1 VPAVFPRI
9 CLLSAL
15 TALATVAC
23 KSHTTEVVVFHA
35 SSLSAVLGDAADG
48 GTDAEPAAPAG
59 LAQSGAK
66 ETDQKNYKLSMEKI
80 KAYDS
85 AMVKMTAL
93 FAADPGLQNSV
104 MEAMKKGGVVAAFES
119 NQKTMAVIKASGI
132 SAQEFLSIPS
142 CVQITASVFNSQS
155 QGSAMGAMVSQE
167 DIAFCVKN
175 KAEIDRMMRD
185 WQAR

>member
-1 VPAVFPRI
+1 MHKMSLKRI
-9 CLLSAL
+9 L
-15 TALATVAC
+15 V
-23 KSHTTEVVVFHA
+23 
-35 SSLSAVLGDAADG
+35 SSLVCLSSVA
-48 GTDAEPAAPAG
+48 TAG

-66 ETDQKNYKLSMEKI
+66 DTDQKNYKLSMEKI

-132 SAQEFLSIPS
+132 SAQELLTIPW
-142 CVQITASVFNSQS
+142 CVQITASGYNSQS
-155 QGSAMGAMVSQE
+155 QGTAMDAMVSQE
-167 DIAFCVKN
+167 NIAFYVKN
-175 KAEIDRMMRD
+175 KAEIDQIVKN
-185 WQAR
+185 WQAKPARK